1 MDRKWAAGQTPG
13 IEETRRRGGDR
24 PRGTG
29 HDGHLRQAVSAS
41 GDSPASKRRGGSEAR
56 FHPLLRAVDEV
67 VRGTHVQGR
76 FGDVGP
82 AFAATLGSSIEPFAA
97 AMREVDPTA
106 HSQAAARALADF
118 ARLTGECAG
127 QAMQSIA
134 GLQAGGAGAGPG
146 PSHDELAGGIDDAF
160 RAFSSSP
167 EFDRTR
173 RAAAAA
179 VLDWL
184 EGDSTAAAGL
194 ARALEPPPTLAPE
207 SFDVPRPPQTEPVLR
222 DGNATLTAFPVAGET
237 SASVLVVPGFTAG
250 PRMLDLDPQRSTVR
264 TLAAHGVDAWLL
276 DWGRSDETDRHRTV
290 ASQLAR
296 IDRAVDTAR
305 KAANGRRP
313 ALAGHFHGGLLALLY
328 CLRHPGKAAAL
339 VTLSTPVR
347 FASGD
352 DAFAGWLRACG
363 GERLVDVL
371 GNVPG
376 PLVAAL
382 VAASSPMRWCW
393 GGFFNLLD
401 GLDSA
406 AAAAR
411 IARFEHARRFP
422 PAFPGETFRGL
433 YRAFYR
439 DDSFAADGA
448 AVIDGHRYELSGL
461 RTPLLNVVAR
471 DDRIVPPAASLPLAE
486 WTGSAPE
493 SNREHPG
500 GHYDLLT
507 GHRAH
512 AKLLPGI
519 AAWVVEQARGS

>member
-1 MDRKWAAGQTPG
+1 MDP
-13 IEETRRRGGDR
+13 I
-24 PRGTG
+24 
-29 HDGHLRQAVSAS
+29 
-41 GDSPASKRRGGSEAR
+41 
-56 FHPLLRAVDEV
+56 LRAVDEV
-67 VRGTHVQGR
+67 VRETHVQGR
-76 FGDVGP
+76 FGDLGP
-82 AFAATLGSSIEPFAA
+82 AFAAALGTWLEPLAA
-97 AMREVDPTA
+97 AMREVDPTP
-106 HSQAAARALADF
+106 HSRAAARATADL
-118 ARLTGECAG
+118 ARLIAEYAG
-127 QAMQSIA
+127 HAMQSTADPRA
-134 GLQAGGAGAGPG
+134 GDAGAGPG
-146 PSHDELAGGIDDAF
+146 PSHDDLAGSIDDAF

-184 EGDSTAAAGL
+184 ERDPAAASSL
-194 ARALEPPPTLAPE
+194 AGALEAPPPFAPE
-207 SFDVPRPPQTEPVLR
+207 PFDVRTPEPEQELR
-222 DGNATLTAFPVAGET
+222 DGNATLTAFRGAGEAR
-237 SASVLVVPGFTAG
+237 ASVLVVPGFTAG
-250 PRMLDLDPQRSTVR
+250 PRMLDLDPQRSAVR

-276 DWGRSDETDRHRTV
+276 DWGRTCETDRHRTV
-290 ASQLAR
+290 ANHIER
-296 IDRAVDTAR
+296 IDRAVDAVR
-305 KAANGRRP
+305 EAANRRRP

-352 DAFAGWLRACG
+352 DAFAGWLRACD

-382 VAASSPMRWCW
+382 VAASSPMRWCG

-433 YRAFYR
+433 YRTFYR

-461 RTPLLNVVAR
+461 RTPLLNVFAR
-471 DDRIVPPAASLPLAE
+471 DDRMVPPAASLPLAE
-486 WTGSAPE
+486 WTGRARG

-507 GHRAH
+507 GRRAH
-512 AKLLPGI
+512 SELFPGI
-519 AAWVVEQARGS
+519 AAWLTERSRGS